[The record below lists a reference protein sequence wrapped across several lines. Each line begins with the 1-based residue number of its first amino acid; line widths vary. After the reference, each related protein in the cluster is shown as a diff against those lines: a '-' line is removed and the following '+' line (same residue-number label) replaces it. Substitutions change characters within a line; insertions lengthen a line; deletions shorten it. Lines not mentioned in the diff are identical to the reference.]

1 MQSEYD
7 DINRPEELLNF
18 MVQNFNYGYLS
29 NDGNLHYPS
38 DSDFDSSWF
47 TTYILQSNEDLL
59 KSKVGN
65 CFDAVEFERS
75 WFKKHNYE
83 FVTIFEMVKLN
94 YFNNYPMH
102 TFLIYKSDNKWH
114 YFEWADYANR
124 GIHTFESLED
134 ALDYQYKKYLKRLKS
149 LNITNQEIEK
159 IIRTCFSEPPSK
171 CSALNYL
178 EFVSN

>member
-75 WFKKHNYE
+75 WFKKHNYSE
-83 FVTIFEMVKLN
+83 QCDK
-94 YFNNYPMH
+94 
-102 TFLIYKSDNKWH
+102 
-114 YFEWADYANR
+114 
-124 GIHTFESLED
+124 
-134 ALDYQYKKYLKRLKS
+134 YQL
-149 LNITNQEIEK
+149 
-159 IIRTCFSEPPSK
+159 
-171 CSALNYL
+171 
-178 EFVSN
+178 